1 MACFTQI
8 RSISYSIITKVLP
21 PYKYI
26 GLGIFEG
33 IISPKLGILAD
44 LLSRK
49 YYLYTNI
56 YQNNPKITE
65 I

>member
-8 RSISYSIITKVLP
+8 RSISWSISAKVLP
-21 PYKYI
+21 LYKYI

>member
-1 MACFTQI
+1 MACCTQI
-8 RSISYSIITKVLP
+8 RSISSSIIAKVLP
-21 PYKYI
+21 LYKYI
-26 GLGIFEG
+26 CLGIFEG
-33 IISPKLGILAD
+33 VVSPKLGILAN

-49 YYLYTNI
+49 NYLYTNI